1 MTGTRWGEE
10 FYSISL
16 SACYG
21 LWTPADLRIQAIMDG
36 LVLPSVN
43 VKTLGIR
50 NKRNLEAVPALQG
63 ARSPLRPTEFPVYAS
78 PVLFPTNNR
87 DSATGAT
94 LGTGGWLTLARQRLS
109 LYKIHRAF
117 LGAITPST

>member
-1 MTGTRWGEE
+1 MGLPE
-10 FYSISL
+10 FYNVSL
-16 SACYG
+16 SACHG
-21 LWTPADLRIQAIMDG
+21 LLTPADLPIQAIFFSDG

-78 PVLFPTNNR
+78 PVLFVNNNH

-94 LGTGGWLTLARQRLS
+94 LGTGGWLTL
-109 LYKIHRAF
+109 
-117 LGAITPST
+117 T

>member
-1 MTGTRWGEE
+1 LGLPE
-10 FYSISL
+10 FYDVSL
-16 SACYG
+16 SACHG
-21 LWTPADLRIQAIMDG
+21 LLTPADLRIQANLDG

-63 ARSPLRPTEFPVYAS
+63 ARSPLQPTEFPVYAS
-78 PVLFPTNNR
+78 PVLFVNNNH

-94 LGTGGWLTLARQRLS
+94 LGTGGWLTL
-109 LYKIHRAF
+109 
-117 LGAITPST
+117 T